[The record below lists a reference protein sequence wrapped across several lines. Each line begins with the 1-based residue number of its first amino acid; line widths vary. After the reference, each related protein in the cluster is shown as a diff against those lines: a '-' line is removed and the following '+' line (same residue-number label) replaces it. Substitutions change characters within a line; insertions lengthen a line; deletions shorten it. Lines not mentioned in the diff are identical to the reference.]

1 MKHVLCFL
9 TVVFIF
15 FCCAACG
22 EKKDADALVVG
33 TNAEFPPF
41 EMRGGANGNEIVGFD
56 MDVAREIA
64 AKNGKKLIIEDMKF
78 DALIPAL
85 NSGKVDMVF
94 AGMTVTPER
103 ARNVDFSVPYYKVT
117 QIVLLKKGDESKIK
131 KIDDLK
137 GKKIAVAL
145 GTTGDSVVSSL
156 TSADKIIRFDS
167 VFEAILELKNSK
179 ADVVL
184 TDEALGGI
192 LHARNPDLARVD
204 LPFEDE
210 YYAAAVK
217 KGNKELLDQ
226 INTSLT
232 TLKDTGEMDILLER
246 YFSE

>member
-1 MKHVLCFL
+1 MKHLLCFL
-9 TVVFIF
+9 SVVFVF

-22 EKKDADALVVG
+22 EKKDSDALVVG

-41 EMRGGANGNEIVGFD
+41 EMRGGANGNEIIGFD

-103 ARNVDFSVPYYKVT
+103 AKNVDFSIPYYKVT
-117 QIVLLKKGDESKIK
+117 QIVLLKQGDEAKIK
-131 KIDDLK
+131 NIDDLK

-145 GTTGDSVVSSL
+145 GTTGDSVASTL
-156 TSADKIIRFDS
+156 TPANKIIRFDS

-179 ADVVL
+179 ADLVL
-184 TDEALGGI
+184 TDEALGEI
-192 LHARNPDLARVD
+192 LHARNPDLVRID

-217 KGNKELLDQ
+217 KGNQSLLDQ
-226 INTSLT
+226 INASLTSL
-232 TLKDTGEMDILLER
+232 KNTGEMEILLER